1 MPVTE
6 YLERNARL
14 YPDEVALVELNP
26 DEPDTRRTSW
36 KEFELIQPS
45 RFEPYRR
52 EITWSVFDE
61 KANRFANMLIGRGIK
76 KGDKVQVLSGKD
88 RGKQGVVLRA
98 LPAENKVVV
107 EGVSVVKKAVKPNAA
122 NQQGGIVSQEAPIDA
137 SNVNLVCPECGKVTR
152 VGHEKDGKN
161 KLRVC
166 KKCGHMF

>member
-1 MPVTE
+1 M
-6 YLERNARL
+6 Y
-14 YPDEVALVELNP
+14 
-26 DEPDTRRTSW
+26 
-36 KEFELIQPS
+36 
-45 RFEPYRR
+45 
-52 EITWSVFDE
+52 
-61 KANRFANMLIGRGIK
+61 IK

-107 EGVSVVKKAVKPNAA
+107 EGVSVVKKAV
-122 NQQGGIVSQEAPIDA
+122 IVSQEAPIDA

-166 KKCGHMF
+166 KKCGHKF

>member
-1 MPVTE
+1 MNFRPLHDRV
-6 YLERNARL
+6 
-14 YPDEVALVELNP
+14 LVRRVEA
-26 DEPDTRRTSW
+26 EEKTAGGIIIPDTA
-36 KEFELIQPS
+36 KEKPQQGKVIAVGTGKIDDSGKKIPFN
-45 RFEPYRR
+45 
-52 EITWSVFDE
+52 V
-61 KANRFANMLIGRGIK
+61 K

-166 KKCGHMF
+166 KKCGHKF